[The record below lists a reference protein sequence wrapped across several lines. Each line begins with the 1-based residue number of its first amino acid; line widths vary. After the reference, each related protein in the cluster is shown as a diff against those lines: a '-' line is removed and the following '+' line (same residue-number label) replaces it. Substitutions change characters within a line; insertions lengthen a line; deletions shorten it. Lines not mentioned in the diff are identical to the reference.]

1 MAVCKKCGSPLPKGA
16 HVCPECKA
24 KVFDFSDILTLFT
37 RSEDY
42 TDAYSRKDIH
52 ENKVMALLCYIPF
65 VCLFPIIAKSR
76 RSAFVRFHANQ
87 GLVIFGIHII
97 ISILVALMFLIWMI
111 PIAGPIF
118 CVISGI
124 IFSIIDLANLA
135 AMVFGIIFAASGKA
149 RELPIIGGI
158 RLF

>member
-1 MAVCKKCGSPLPKGA
+1 MVG
-16 HVCPECKA
+16 E
-24 KVFDFSDILTLFT
+24 
-37 RSEDY
+37 
-42 TDAYSRKDIH
+42 
-52 ENKVMALLCYIPF
+52 
-65 VCLFPIIAKSR
+65 
-76 RSAFVRFHANQ
+76 
-87 GLVIFGIHII
+87 
-97 ISILVALMFLIWMI
+97 SILVALMFLIWMI